1 MKKIAFLGILFLSFS
16 SIAQAPSVSSAKI
29 AFDRGDLVEAK
40 KYIDEASAKIFG
52 LSEQE
57 LNEGR
62 IPKLLPK
69 FYLYRGNIYM
79 ALYTSPENTKNEYLD
94 VVKESY
100 NKCIEVEKKTGKKR
114 YSKDAITRLPG
125 LGSDYVKLAENLN
138 FNENDKAG
146 AIKAYESAF
155 SIREYVGVLD
165 TMTLSYIGFLSQDL
179 ASIYAKEL
187 DEYELKSKTG
197 DKDSLDYFKAKKAN
211 AKEAKITNFSKA
223 REIYEK
229 LIQLDYKNITWSGIL
244 VEDGKRYPFPDKNTL
259 DSYVSSER
267 ATDPK
272 RSESTQHEIYIQ
284 LLWVLRELEEIEE
297 YDRMLIV
304 ARNTFPKNDD
314 LLKMQLQAYLDKE
327 DYDGAL
333 SNLEEAL
340 TTDPTNALYLYNA
353 GFIYHQKKKDNSKG
367 REYYTRAM
375 EADGKYLDA
384 IYMLGLMH
392 IDKSNVVV
400 EKINKLGRSEKT
412 KYNKYTKE
420 KNDELAKALTF
431 FEKAYGINSKD
442 EATLEALKEVYY
454 KLGKYD
460 DAKRIMSELSE
471 L

>member
-40 KYIDEASAKIFG
+40 KYIDEASAKISG

-138 FNENDKAG
+138 FNEGDKAA
-146 AIKAYESAF
+146 AIRAYESAF

-165 TMTLSYIGFLSQDL
+165 TMTLSYIGFLSQDN
-179 ASIYAKEL
+179 
-187 DEYELKSKTG
+187 
-197 DKDSLDYFKAKKAN
+197 KDFK
-211 AKEAKITNFSKA
+211 KA

-375 EADGKYLDA
+375 EADDKYLDA

-392 IDKSNVVV
+392 IDQSNVVV

-420 KNDELAKALTF
+420 KNDELSKALTF
-431 FEKAYGINSKD
+431 FEKAYNINAKD

-460 DAKRIMSELSE
+460 DAKRIMSELSG

>member
-40 KYIDEASAKIFG
+40 KYIDEASAKISG

-138 FNENDKAG
+138 FNEGDKA
-146 AIKAYESAF
+146 AAVRAYESAF

-165 TMTLSYIGFLSQDL
+165 TMTLSYIGFLSQDN
-179 ASIYAKEL
+179 
-187 DEYELKSKTG
+187 
-197 DKDSLDYFKAKKAN
+197 KDFK
-211 AKEAKITNFSKA
+211 KA

-375 EADGKYLDA
+375 EADDKYLDA

-392 IDKSNVVV
+392 IDQSNVVV

>member
-1 MKKIAFLGILFLSFS
+1 VRNQLQLKGFKNLFYSKSEIIFASQKKYKMKKIAFLGILFLSFS

-40 KYIDEASAKIFG
+40 KYIDEASAKISG

-138 FNENDKAG
+138 FNEGDKAA
-146 AIKAYESAF
+146 AIRAYESAF

-165 TMTLSYIGFLSQDL
+165 TMTLSYIGFLSQDN
-179 ASIYAKEL
+179 
-187 DEYELKSKTG
+187 
-197 DKDSLDYFKAKKAN
+197 KDFK
-211 AKEAKITNFSKA
+211 KA

-375 EADGKYLDA
+375 EADDKYLDA

-392 IDKSNVVV
+392 IDQSNVVV

>member
-1 MKKIAFLGILFLSFS
+1 VRNQLQLKGFKNLFYSKSEIIFASQKKYKMKKIAFLGILFLSFS

-40 KYIDEASAKIFG
+40 KYIDEASAKISG

-138 FNENDKAG
+138 FNEGDKAA
-146 AIKAYESAF
+146 AIRAYESAF

-165 TMTLSYIGFLSQDL
+165 TMTLSYIGFLSQDN
-179 ASIYAKEL
+179 
-187 DEYELKSKTG
+187 
-197 DKDSLDYFKAKKAN
+197 KDFK
-211 AKEAKITNFSKA
+211 KA

-284 LLWVLRELEEIEE
+284 LLWVLRELEEVEE

-375 EADGKYLDA
+375 EADDKYLDA

-392 IDKSNVVV
+392 IDQSNVVV

-420 KNDELAKALTF
+420 KTDELAKALTF

>member
-1 MKKIAFLGILFLSFS
+1 MRNQPQLKGFKNLFYSKSEIIFASQKKYKMKKIAFLGILFLSFS

-138 FNENDKAG
+138 FNEGDKAG

-165 TMTLSYIGFLSQDL
+165 TMTLSYIGFLSQDN
-179 ASIYAKEL
+179 
-187 DEYELKSKTG
+187 
-197 DKDSLDYFKAKKAN
+197 KDFK
-211 AKEAKITNFSKA
+211 KA

>member
-1 MKKIAFLGILFLSFS
+1 MKKIAFLGILCLSLS
-16 SIAQAPSVSSAKI
+16 SVAQAPSVSSAKI

-40 KYIDEASAKIFG
+40 KYIDDASVTISS

-79 ALYTSPENTKNEYLD
+79 SLYTSPENTKNEYLD

-138 FNENDKAG
+138 FNEGDKAA

-165 TMTLSYIGFLSQDL
+165 TMTLSYIGFLSQDN
-179 ASIYAKEL
+179 
-187 DEYELKSKTG
+187 
-197 DKDSLDYFKAKKAN
+197 KDFK
-211 AKEAKITNFSKA
+211 KA

-229 LIQLDYKNITWSGIL
+229 LIRLDYKNITWSGVL

-284 LLWVLRELEEIEE
+284 LLWVLRELEEVEE

-304 ARNTFPKNDD
+304 ARSTFPKNDD

-333 SNLEEAL
+333 SNLKEAL
-340 TTDPTNALYLYNA
+340 TSDPTNALYLYNA
-353 GFIYHQKKKDNSKG
+353 GFIYHQKKKDKSKG

-375 EADGKYLDA
+375 EADDKYLDA

-392 IDKSNVVV
+392 IDQSNVVV

-412 KYNKYTKE
+412 KYNNYTKE
-420 KNDELAKALTF
+420 KNDELSKALGF
-431 FEKAYGINSKD
+431 FEKAYDINAKD

-460 DAKRIMSELSE
+460 DAKRIMSELSG

>member
-1 MKKIAFLGILFLSFS
+1 MKKIAFLGILYLSLS
-16 SIAQAPSVSSAKI
+16 SAAQAPSVSSAKI

-40 KYIDEASAKIFG
+40 KYIDEASAKIST

-79 ALYTSPENTKNEYLD
+79 ALYTSPENTKNAYLD

-138 FNENDKAG
+138 FNEGDKAA

-165 TMTLSYIGFLSQDL
+165 TMTLSYIGFLSQDN
-179 ASIYAKEL
+179 
-187 DEYELKSKTG
+187 
-197 DKDSLDYFKAKKAN
+197 KDFK
-211 AKEAKITNFSKA
+211 KA

-229 LIQLDYKNITWSGIL
+229 LIQLGYKNITWSGIL

-340 TTDPTNALYLYNA
+340 TTDPKNALYLYNA
-353 GFIYHQKKKDNSKG
+353 GFIYHQKKKDKAKG

-375 EADGKYLDA
+375 EADDKYLDA

-392 IDKSNVVV
+392 IDQSNVVV

-420 KNDELAKALTF
+420 KNDELSKALTF
-431 FEKAYGINSKD
+431 FEKAYAINVKD

>member
-1 MKKIAFLGILFLSFS
+1 MKKIAFLGILCLSLS
-16 SIAQAPSVSSAKI
+16 SAAQAPSVSSAKI

-40 KYIDEASAKIFG
+40 KYIDEASAKISG

-138 FNENDKAG
+138 FNEGDKAG

-165 TMTLSYIGFLSQDL
+165 TMTLSYIGFLSQDN
-179 ASIYAKEL
+179 
-187 DEYELKSKTG
+187 
-197 DKDSLDYFKAKKAN
+197 KDFK
-211 AKEAKITNFSKA
+211 KA

-375 EADGKYLDA
+375 EADDKYLDA

-392 IDKSNVVV
+392 IDQSNVVV
-400 EKINKLGRSEKT
+400 EKINKIGRSEKT

>member
-1 MKKIAFLGILFLSFS
+1 MKKIAFLGILCLSLS
-16 SIAQAPSVSSAKI
+16 SVAQAPSVSSAKI

-40 KYIDEASAKIFG
+40 KYIDDASVTISS

-79 ALYTSPENTKNEYLD
+79 SLYTSPENTKNEYLD

-138 FNENDKAG
+138 FNEGDKAA

-165 TMTLSYIGFLSQDL
+165 TMTLSYIGFLSQDN
-179 ASIYAKEL
+179 
-187 DEYELKSKTG
+187 
-197 DKDSLDYFKAKKAN
+197 KDFK
-211 AKEAKITNFSKA
+211 KA

-229 LIQLDYKNITWSGIL
+229 LIRLDYKNITWSGVL

-284 LLWVLRELEEIEE
+284 LLWVLRELEEVEE

-304 ARNTFPKNDD
+304 ARSTFPKNDD

-333 SNLEEAL
+333 SNLKEAL
-340 TTDPTNALYLYNA
+340 TSDPTNALYLYNA
-353 GFIYHQKKKDNSKG
+353 GFIYHQKKKDKSKG

-375 EADGKYLDA
+375 EADDKYLDA

-392 IDKSNVVV
+392 IDQSNVVV

-412 KYNKYTKE
+412 KYNNYTKE
-420 KNDELAKALTF
+420 KNDELSKALGF
-431 FEKAYGINSKD
+431 FEKAYGINAKD

-460 DAKRIMSELSE
+460 DAKRIMSELSG

>member
-1 MKKIAFLGILFLSFS
+1 MRNQLQLKGFKNLFYSKSEIIFASQKKYKMKKIAFLGILFLSFS

-40 KYIDEASAKIFG
+40 KYIDEASVKISG

-138 FNENDKAG
+138 FNEGDKAA
-146 AIKAYESAF
+146 AIRAYESAF

-165 TMTLSYIGFLSQDL
+165 TMTLSYIGFLSQDN
-179 ASIYAKEL
+179 
-187 DEYELKSKTG
+187 
-197 DKDSLDYFKAKKAN
+197 KDFK
-211 AKEAKITNFSKA
+211 KA

-375 EADGKYLDA
+375 EADDKYLDA

-392 IDKSNVVV
+392 IDQSNVVV

>member
-1 MKKIAFLGILFLSFS
+1 MNLFYSKSEIIFASHKKYKMKKIAFLGILFLSFS

-40 KYIDEASAKIFG
+40 KYIDEASAKISG

-138 FNENDKAG
+138 FNEGDKAA
-146 AIKAYESAF
+146 AIRAYESAF

-165 TMTLSYIGFLSQDL
+165 TMTLSYIGFLSQDN
-179 ASIYAKEL
+179 
-187 DEYELKSKTG
+187 
-197 DKDSLDYFKAKKAN
+197 KDFK
-211 AKEAKITNFSKA
+211 KA

-375 EADGKYLDA
+375 EADDKYLDA

-392 IDKSNVVV
+392 IDQSNVVV

>member
-40 KYIDEASAKIFG
+40 KYIDEASAKISG

-138 FNENDKAG
+138 FNEGDKAA
-146 AIKAYESAF
+146 AIRAYESAF

-165 TMTLSYIGFLSQDL
+165 TMTLSYIGFLSQDN
-179 ASIYAKEL
+179 
-187 DEYELKSKTG
+187 
-197 DKDSLDYFKAKKAN
+197 KDFK
-211 AKEAKITNFSKA
+211 KA

-304 ARNTFPKNDD
+304 ARNTFSKNDD

-375 EADGKYLDA
+375 EADDKYLDA

-392 IDKSNVVV
+392 IDQSNVVV

>member
-1 MKKIAFLGILFLSFS
+1 MKKIAFLGILCLSLS
-16 SIAQAPSVSSAKI
+16 SAAQAPSVSSAKI

-40 KYIDEASAKIFG
+40 KYIDEASAKISG

-138 FNENDKAG
+138 FNEGDKAG

-165 TMTLSYIGFLSQDL
+165 TMNLSYIGFLSQDN
-179 ASIYAKEL
+179 
-187 DEYELKSKTG
+187 
-197 DKDSLDYFKAKKAN
+197 KDFK
-211 AKEAKITNFSKA
+211 KA

-353 GFIYHQKKKDNSKG
+353 GFIYHQKKKDNFKG

-375 EADGKYLDA
+375 EADDKYLDA

-392 IDKSNVVV
+392 IDQSNVVV

>member
-1 MKKIAFLGILFLSFS
+1 MKKIAFLGILCLSLS
-16 SIAQAPSVSSAKI
+16 SAAQAPSVSSAKI

-40 KYIDEASAKIFG
+40 KYIDEASAKISG

-125 LGSDYVKLAENLN
+125 LGADNVKQAENLN
-138 FNENDKAG
+138 FNEGDKAG

-165 TMTLSYIGFLSQDL
+165 TMTLSYIGFLSQDN
-179 ASIYAKEL
+179 
-187 DEYELKSKTG
+187 
-197 DKDSLDYFKAKKAN
+197 KDFK
-211 AKEAKITNFSKA
+211 KA

-375 EADGKYLDA
+375 EADDKYLDA

-392 IDKSNVVV
+392 IDQSNVVV

>member
-1 MKKIAFLGILFLSFS
+1 MKKIAFLGILCLSLS
-16 SIAQAPSVSSAKI
+16 SAAQAPSISSAKI

-40 KYIDEASAKIFG
+40 KYIDEASAKISE

-79 ALYTSPENTKNEYLD
+79 SLYASPENTKNEYLD

-100 NKCIEVEKKTGKKR
+100 NKCIEAEKKTGKKR
-114 YSKDAITRLPG
+114 YSKDAAAALPG

-138 FNENDKAG
+138 FNEGDKAA

-155 SIREYVGVLD
+155 SIREYVGILD
-165 TMTLSYIGFLSQDL
+165 TMTLSYIGFLSQDN
-179 ASIYAKEL
+179 
-187 DEYELKSKTG
+187 
-197 DKDSLDYFKAKKAN
+197 KDFK
-211 AKEAKITNFSKA
+211 KA

-259 DSYVSSER
+259 DSYISSER
-267 ATDPK
+267 ASDPK

-340 TTDPTNALYLYNA
+340 TKDPKNALYLYNA
-353 GFIYHQKKKDNSKG
+353 GFIYHQKKEDDSKG

-375 EADGKYLDA
+375 EADSNYLDA

-392 IDKSNVVV
+392 IDQSNVVV

-420 KNDELAKALTF
+420 KNDELSKALTF
-431 FEKAYGINSKD
+431 FEKAYNINAKD

-460 DAKRIMSELSE
+460 DAKRIMSELSG

>member
-40 KYIDEASAKIFG
+40 KYIDEASAKISG

-100 NKCIEVEKKTGKKR
+100 NKCIEVEKRTGKKR

-138 FNENDKAG
+138 FNEGDKAG

-165 TMTLSYIGFLSQDL
+165 TMTLSYIGFLSQDN
-179 ASIYAKEL
+179 
-187 DEYELKSKTG
+187 
-197 DKDSLDYFKAKKAN
+197 KDFK
-211 AKEAKITNFSKA
+211 KA

-284 LLWVLRELEEIEE
+284 LLWVLRELEEIKE

-353 GFIYHQKKKDNSKG
+353 GFIYHQKKKDIPKG

-392 IDKSNVVV
+392 IDQSNVVV

>member
-1 MKKIAFLGILFLSFS
+1 MKKIAFLGLLFLSFS

-40 KYIDEASAKIFG
+40 KYIDEASAKISG

-100 NKCIEVEKKTGKKR
+100 NKCIEVEKRTGKKR

-138 FNENDKAG
+138 FNEGDKAG

-165 TMTLSYIGFLSQDL
+165 TMTLSYIGFLSQDN
-179 ASIYAKEL
+179 
-187 DEYELKSKTG
+187 
-197 DKDSLDYFKAKKAN
+197 KDFKKAK
-211 AKEAKITNFSKA
+211 
-223 REIYEK
+223 EIYEK

-353 GFIYHQKKKDNSKG
+353 GFIYHQKKKDIPKG

-392 IDKSNVVV
+392 IDQSNVVV

>member
-40 KYIDEASAKIFG
+40 KYIDEASAKISG

-138 FNENDKAG
+138 FNEGDKAA
-146 AIKAYESAF
+146 AIRAYESAF

-165 TMTLSYIGFLSQDL
+165 TMTLSYIGFLSQDN
-179 ASIYAKEL
+179 
-187 DEYELKSKTG
+187 
-197 DKDSLDYFKAKKAN
+197 KDFK
-211 AKEAKITNFSKA
+211 KA

-375 EADGKYLDA
+375 EADDKYLDA

-392 IDKSNVVV
+392 IDQSNVVV

>member
-40 KYIDEASAKIFG
+40 KYIDEASAKISG

-138 FNENDKAG
+138 FNEGDKAG

-165 TMTLSYIGFLSQDL
+165 TMTLSYIGFLSQDN
-179 ASIYAKEL
+179 
-187 DEYELKSKTG
+187 
-197 DKDSLDYFKAKKAN
+197 KDFK
-211 AKEAKITNFSKA
+211 KA

-284 LLWVLRELEEIEE
+284 LLWVLRELEEIKE

-392 IDKSNVVV
+392 IDQSNVVV

>member
-1 MKKIAFLGILFLSFS
+1 MKKIAFLGILCLSLS
-16 SIAQAPSVSSAKI
+16 SAAQAPSISSAKI

-40 KYIDEASAKIFG
+40 KYIDEASAKISG

-138 FNENDKAG
+138 FNEGDKAA
-146 AIKAYESAF
+146 AIRAYESAF

-165 TMTLSYIGFLSQDL
+165 TMTLSYIGFLSQDN
-179 ASIYAKEL
+179 
-187 DEYELKSKTG
+187 
-197 DKDSLDYFKAKKAN
+197 KDFK
-211 AKEAKITNFSKA
+211 KA

-375 EADGKYLDA
+375 EADDKYLDA

-392 IDKSNVVV
+392 IDQSNVVV